1 MRGREIV
8 EIARRRGW
16 EDHGPGAEHPYI
28 LKRPRARRPVP
39 VRDRLENRFEV
50 QGILKQLEIPR
61 EDWPEKV
68 R

>member
-8 EIARRRGW
+8 AIAVKHGW
-16 EDHGPGAEHPYI
+16 IDSGPGAEHPII
-28 LKRPRARRPVP
+28 LKRPGARRPVP
-39 VRDRLENRFEV
+39 VRARLENRFEV
-50 QGILKQLEIPR
+50 QAILKQLGIPR